1 MLEKFKRNFYIFLL
15 VFVVGD
21 SIGAVGAYYSIAK
34 DCAVMRYFRFGDVAY
49 SCTRLMVS

>member
-1 MLEKFKRNFYIFLL
+1 MLEKIKRNYPIFLL
-15 VFVVGD
+15 VFVLGD
-21 SIGAVGAYYSIAK
+21 CIGATGAYYTIAK